1 MNAETG
7 STAEIQESPRGFRWW
22 HPLIGRNPKATLIRA
37 VSIVVV
43 CFIFFRFVA
52 LPVRVRGVSMEPTYR
67 NGKVNLIYRLSYL
80 RSQPRRGDVVGVTF
94 TGESVQLLKRII
106 ALPGETFRITEGVV
120 LIDGN
125 PLKEPYT
132 TLNESWTTKTEKTL
146 GAFEYVVIGD
156 NRSMGM
162 NLHTWGVVDRSRI
175 VGKAV
180 F

>member
-1 MNAETG
+1 
-7 STAEIQESPRGFRWW
+7 
-22 HPLIGRNPKATLIRA
+22 
-37 VSIVVV
+37 
-43 CFIFFRFVA
+43 
-52 LPVRVRGVSMEPTYR
+52 MEPTYR